1 MMNIPDSQPPARPC
15 RGGPPAVSVGNNGR
29 AVESLEVHDI
39 RWHVRA
45 GLPFW
50 VEHFGELRLARLE
63 NGRVK
68 IHKIDGRPCP
78 GWLEALEIPP
88 VSYSVVRNLVRP

>member
-1 MMNIPDSQPPARPC
+1 MDSQPPARPSH
-15 RGGPPAVSVGNNGR
+15 GAPPGVHVGDHGR

-50 VEHFGELRLARLE
+50 VDHFGKLRMAQLK
-63 NGRVK
+63 NGKVSLFPRRGGYGVDEW
-68 IHKIDGRPCP
+68 ITAH
-78 GWLEALEIPP
+78 EIPP
-88 VSYSVVRNLVRP
+88 VSYSVVKNLVAP